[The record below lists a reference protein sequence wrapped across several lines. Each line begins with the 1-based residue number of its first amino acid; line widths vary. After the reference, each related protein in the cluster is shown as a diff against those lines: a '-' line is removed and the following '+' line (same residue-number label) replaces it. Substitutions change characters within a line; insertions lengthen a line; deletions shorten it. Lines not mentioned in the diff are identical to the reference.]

1 MNIRVKATNL
11 SLNPSVS
18 GYLEKRL
25 AKIRKLVSRDPSVVC
40 DVELSRTT
48 DHHQKGDVFRAEIH
62 IVGRGLDAYAA
73 VMNED
78 LHLAVCGVRDEIVKE
93 IRTGKKKHRSFIRRS
108 GARVKAMM
116 KGLWPW
122 GERGWRRGRTR
133 DDAL

>member
-11 SLNPSVS
+11 SLNPAISS
-18 GYLEKRL
+18 YLEKRL
-25 AKIRKLVSRDPSVVC
+25 AKIGKLMSRDPSVVC

-73 VMNED
+73 SLNED
-78 LHLAVCGVRDEIVKE
+78 LHLAICDVRDEIVKE
-93 IRTGKKKHRSFIRRS
+93 IRGGKKKRRSLIRRS
-108 GARVKAMM
+108 GARVKAMV

-122 GERGWRRGRTR
+122 G
-133 DDAL
+133 